1 MKNQFS
7 SVKKNVYN
15 SISSNEQIYVKYNLV
30 GCIVNH

>member
-15 SISSNEQIYVKYNLV
+15 PISSNEQIYVKYSLV